1 MLKEARDLQT
11 ELVETRRY
19 LHEHPELSFQERETA
34 TFVGNRLDKLGF
46 AVKKGLAKTGLIAD
60 FKNQDG
66 PMVAIRADMDALPLD
81 EVPGKPYHSRKKGV
95 MHACGHDAHMSCA
108 LGAANLL
115 KRHAADYK
123 GQVRML
129 MQPSEEGPDEEG
141 KSGAFRMIEDN
152 ALAGVSAIIG
162 LHMDASLPAGKV
174 SIVPGPV
181 MAAVDPFVITIK
193 GRGGHAAFPENT
205 VDAVVIASQVVQAIQ
220 QIVSRKISALE
231 PAVISIGSFQSSST
245 KDNIISD
252 AVTLKGTI
260 RTFSR
265 DVRKII
271 LEQLEQACAISRN
284 FGGDYQIV
292 YAHGY
297 PTTINEPVV
306 TQIMRQTAAQ
316 LIGEENIVSLPPKL
330 WSEDFSMYQELTPG
344 AFMFLGCEI
353 EGDRRGHHT
362 PEFDLDESGLY
373 IGSAVLAETA
383 RRLLEHLRNR

>member
-1 MLKEARDLQT
+1 MLKEARELQP
-11 ELVETRRY
+11 ELVKVRRY
-19 LHEHPELSFQERETA
+19 LHVHPELSFKEKETSS
-34 TFVGNRLDKLGF
+34 FVGDQLDKLGF
-46 AVKKGLAKTGLIAD
+46 TVKNGLAKTGLIAD
-60 FKNQDG
+60 LKNQDG
-66 PMVAIRADMDALPLD
+66 PMVAIRADMDALPLT
-81 EVPGKPYHSRKKGV
+81 EAAGHPYRSSREGV

-115 KRHAADYK
+115 KKHASECA
-123 GQVRML
+123 GGLRIL

-141 KSGAFRMIEDN
+141 KSGAYRMIEDN
-152 ALAGVSAIIG
+152 ALKGVSAIIG
-162 LHMDASLPAGKV
+162 LHMDSSLPAGKV

-193 GRGGHAAFPENT
+193 GKGGHAAFPENT

-220 QIVSRKISALE
+220 QIISRKISALE

-245 KDNIISD
+245 KDNIISE

-265 DVRKII
+265 DVRRVI

-284 FGGDYQIV
+284 FGGDYHIV
-292 YAHGY
+292 YAEGY
-297 PTTINEPVV
+297 PTTINEPAV
-306 TQIMRQTAAQ
+306 TQIMRETAVQ
-316 LIGEENIVSLPPKL
+316 LIGEENVVSLPPKL

-353 EGDRRGHHT
+353 PGDRRHHHT
-362 PEFDLDESGLY
+362 PEFDLNESGLY
-373 IGSAVLAETA
+373 IGTAILAETTK
-383 RRLLEHLRNR
+383 RLLAHLRSR